1 MLNINNLHASYGG
14 IKALRGV
21 SIDVNEG
28 EIVAVLGSNGA
39 GKSTLLKTI
48 SGMMKQDKGEIKFC
62 GKDVP
67 RVPYQ
72 VVGLGIVHVP
82 EGRQI
87 FPDLTVLDNLR
98 IGSFLRKDS
107 KEIEKDLKEVYE
119 LFPRLEERKKQY
131 GGHLSGGEQQM
142 LAVGRGLMANPRL
155 LILDEPSLGLAPIIV
170 NQIFD
175 IVKEI
180 NKRGTSILIVE
191 QNAMKALSICDRAY
205 LMSTGEIEKTGKPKE
220 LLNDP
225 ELIEAYLGS

>member
-1 MLNINNLHASYGG
+1 MLKIDNLHAGYGG

-48 SGMMKQDKGEIKFC
+48 SGVMKQTEGSVQFDGEEM
-62 GKDVP
+62 P

-72 VVGLGIVHVP
+72 VVGKGIVHVP

-87 FPDLTVLDNLR
+87 FSNLTVYENLM
-98 IGSFLRKDS
+98 IGSFLRKD
-107 KEIEKDLKEVYE
+107 KDQIEKDLIEVYE
-119 LFPRLEERKKQY
+119 LFPRLLERKDQY

-142 LAVGRGLMANPRL
+142 LAVGRGLMANPKL
-155 LILDEPSLGLAPIIV
+155 MILDEPSLGLAPLIV
-170 NQIFD
+170 NQIFE

-180 NKRGTSILIVE
+180 NRRGVAILIVE
-191 QNAMKALSICDRAY
+191 QNAMKALKICDRAY
-205 LMSTGEIEKTGKPKE
+205 LMSTGVIEKSGKPE
-220 LLNDP
+220 DLRNDP
-225 ELIEAYLGS
+225 ELMKAYLG